1 MAKLHEVEIH
11 RLRPTQI
18 TVGMIE
24 VRDKRDKLLSLKKSE
39 QQEFL
44 EAHAIPAVWGPDGKL
59 YITDHHHLGRACDEA
74 GVDSGFFLVE
84 DDFSSLP
91 IAQFWPKMAAAHWV
105 HPIDQAGKPRP
116 FEDLPDHLQKLVD
129 DRDDALTAAV
139 GGFDDKHYKKLA
151 EDLLTLAHQHRR
163 LLELGDSLDVDAL
176 LGQLPGPLVQVA
188 HLRALPP
195 ELLGVIRVG
204 VEPVAALV
212 RLQFRFAQIAAVP
225 EVLRG
230 AALRLKRSTARC
242 IPGRPTMLD

>member
-24 VRDKRDKLLSLKKSE
+24 VHDKRDKLLSLKNSE

-74 GVDSGFFLVE
+74 GVETAFFLVE
-84 DDFSSLP
+84 DDFSKLP

-129 DRDDALTAAV
+129 DPYRSLAGYVRDAGGYEKTPTAFAEFLWADFFRPRVAIGPTRPDFHKSVDQAMKIATSPDA
-139 GGFDDKHYKKLA
+139 
-151 EDLLTLAHQHRR
+151 AH
-163 LLELGDSLDVDAL
+163 
-176 LGQLPGPLVQVA
+176 LPGY
-188 HLRALPP
+188 
-195 ELLGVIRVG
+195 
-204 VEPVAALV
+204 
-212 RLQFRFAQIAAVP
+212 
-225 EVLRG
+225 
-230 AALRLKRSTARC
+230 KRTQK
-242 IPGRPTMLD
+242 T

>member
-24 VRDKRDKLLSLKKSE
+24 VHDKRDKLLSLKKSE

-84 DDFSSLP
+84 DDLSNVP

-129 DRDDALTAAV
+129 DPYRSLAGYVRDAGGYEKSPTAFAEFLWADFFRPRV
-139 GGFDDKHYKKLA
+139 AIGPTRPDFQKSVDQAMKIATSPEAAHLPGYKKMQ
-151 EDLLTLAHQHRR
+151 T
-163 LLELGDSLDVDAL
+163 
-176 LGQLPGPLVQVA
+176 
-188 HLRALPP
+188 
-195 ELLGVIRVG
+195 
-204 VEPVAALV
+204 
-212 RLQFRFAQIAAVP
+212 
-225 EVLRG
+225 
-230 AALRLKRSTARC
+230 T
-242 IPGRPTMLD
+242 